1 MEYLKIWVSFA
12 EILEPLNDSERGRLF
27 TAMLEYAGSGAL
39 PEFKGN
45 ERFTWPAAKQAI
57 DRARAE
63 SERLTANGSKGR
75 RPRKN
80 QQKPNETN
88 ENQQKPNESHK
99 DNNNNKDKD
108 KDNKD
113 YHGNNNAGAWL
124 SEEEINQSLERDR
137 QIEEAAR
144 AWGLPCSEGNMIKA
158 RDLADK
164 YTLAWLVDAIEVA
177 GNGKEQTWRYVN
189 GILKSWQENGR
200 DAPRKK
206 PAGKTVSAQNYQQR
220 DYSEDELL
228 AVSDDLIEEARA
240 NRGKTA

>member
-63 SERLTANGSKGR
+63 SERLTANGSKGG

-99 DNNNNKDKD
+99 DNNKDNINNKDKD
-108 KDNKD
+108 SD
-113 YHGNNNAGAWL
+113 NNAR
-124 SEEEINQSLERDR
+124 EEWPFGLTDEEVQESLEREA
-137 QIEEAAR
+137 QIEDAAKS
-144 AWGLPCSEGNMIKA
+144 AGLNTSEYSMITA
-158 RDLADK
+158 RRYAHDYGMDK
-164 YTLAWLVDAIEVA
+164 LLDAIQKTALGAQKPSWAYVEGVLK
-177 GNGKEQTWRYVN
+177 GK
-189 GILKSWQENGR
+189 G
-200 DAPRKK
+200 A
-206 PAGKTVSAQNYQQR
+206 KTNDNHRGNYQ
-220 DYSEDELL
+220 
-228 AVSDDLIEEARA
+228 SDSDKPRTTYDL
-240 NRGKTA
+240 KPTFV